1 MWEIRSFSTRQTS
14 SEMTP
19 TNGDDTGGEAATTR
33 HSTLTR
39 IITRTDHECDW
50 VMTSCSP
57 LVAVAVSVATR
68 TRTGMAHPFLGPR
81 SSSVSRAPLTL
92 RNAVQVVVNT
102 SVDHCECIRRVIWC
116 MLWRN
121 RGAAR
126 GPRIFFPPSP
136 SSGLHTSHTRY
147 AYRCDISIHTYSR
160 MIIVCVTSC
169 AAPGLHTTPRS
180 PLSLPVS
187 SSSAAPPRPRPRGR
201 ELPPPPPPLRPPPP
215 RRLSPP

>member
-169 AAPGLHTTPRS
+169 AARDSTRLHDPPFLS
-180 PLSLPVS
+180 PSLPP
-187 SSSAAPPRPRPRGR
+187 APRLLDQGQ
-201 ELPPPPPPLRPPPP
+201 EEGNYPPP
-215 RRLSPP
+215 RHHSDPHPHDG